1 MMPFGNIPGSLGPGA
16 NPAADATAAEIGKA
30 LFLAGKIKCDCAV
43 CKLLISAGAKVIK
56 QLEDTG
62 VDPSAA
68 AVAPLDQPPGDQG
81 PGG

>member
-1 MMPFGNIPGSLGPGA
+1 MMQLPGVPGVSGPGF

-43 CKLLISAGAKVIK
+43 CKLLISAGTKVIK

-62 VDPSAA
+62 GDPAA
-68 AVAPLDQPPGDQG
+68 AAAAPPE
-81 PGG
+81 